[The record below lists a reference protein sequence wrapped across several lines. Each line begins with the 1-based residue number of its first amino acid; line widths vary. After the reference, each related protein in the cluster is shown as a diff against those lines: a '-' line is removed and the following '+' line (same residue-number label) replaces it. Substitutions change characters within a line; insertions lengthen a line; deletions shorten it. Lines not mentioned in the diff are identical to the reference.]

1 MQNVVIIE
9 VISTGRFYVKEVSE
23 RGFHPVVIYPKLEND
38 SNEYRPFRQA
48 GEAFARQYTNDI
60 FSLDTNDI
68 GEALKLVQRFSPI
81 AVIAGSEVGVPL
93 TDALSSL
100 LGLPGNNPKTS
111 LARRDKFLMTE
122 SLKKNGVPTIRSECV
137 GSLDECLKTIRT
149 WNQYPIVL
157 KPLAGAGTQGVHFCS
172 DEKEVIEHFKEIKKA
187 LDFFGTQ
194 NQEVLV
200 QEFAKGT
207 EFIVN
212 TVSLNGRH
220 TVTDLWEYSKIPI
233 GSLGNAYNYA
243 KLVRTFEPKHLQ
255 IIEYAKAA
263 LSALDF
269 QFGPSHTEIMLTE
282 RGPLLIET
290 GARPMGGYFP
300 MEVLDEALHHHIVD
314 VSLDSYIDQERFK
327 YFTHRGYTTFGSV
340 MLKLFIAP
348 RAMKLK
354 SLPILTLKKYVKSAG
369 LSDFSHAEKHLSLH
383 QTVNLITA
391 AGELILTNKREA
403 DLFKD
408 YHALRKIEVENF
420 DLLFQERD
428 IVIKP
433 FKLWI
438 NEKQQMLSPVN
449 NWIELIEQ
457 LGKLS
462 LQAHFADPWKI
473 QTDDDDFLHHLVLLL
488 NALDVECVTTQS

>member
-9 VISTGRFYVKEVSE
+9 VISTGRFYVKEVAD
-23 RGFHPVVIYPKLEND
+23 RGLHPIVIYPKLDND
-38 SNEYRPFRQA
+38 SDEYRPFREA

-60 FSLDTNDI
+60 YYLETNDV
-68 GEALKLVQRFSPI
+68 EDAQKLVSRFSPI
-81 AVIAGSEVGVPL
+81 AIIAGSEVGVPL
-93 TDALSSL
+93 TDALSMR
-100 LGLPGNNPKTS
+100 LGLPGNNPDTS
-111 LARRDKFLMTE
+111 LARRDKYLMTQA
-122 SLKKNGVPTIRSECV
+122 LKKAGVPTIRSERV
-137 GSLDECLKTIRT
+137 KNLDECLQTIRA

-172 DEKEVIEHFKEIKKA
+172 DENEVIEHFEEIKKA
-187 LDFFGTQ
+187 LDFFGSQ

-200 QEFAKGT
+200 QEFARGA

-212 TVSLNGRH
+212 TVSMKGRH

-243 KLVRTFEPKHLQ
+243 KLVRTFEPKHLEV
-255 IIEYAKAA
+255 IEYAKAA

-269 QFGPSHTEIMLTE
+269 QYGPSHTEIMLTD

-314 VSLDSYIDQERFK
+314 VSLDSYIDQERFQ
-327 YFTHRGYTTFGSV
+327 YFSHRGYTTFGSV

-348 RAMKLK
+348 REMKLK

-369 LSDFSHAEKHLSLH
+369 LSDFSHAEKQLSLP
-383 QTVNLITA
+383 QTVNLITT

-403 DLFKD
+403 DLLKD
-408 YHALRKIEVENF
+408 YHALRKMEIENF
-420 DLLFQERD
+420 DLLFEERE
-428 IVIKP
+428 IAIQP

-438 NEKQQMLSPVN
+438 NEKEQTLPHVN
-449 NWIELIEQ
+449 TWIEVIDQ
-457 LGKLS
+457 LGQLS
-462 LQAHFADPWKI
+462 LQSHYGDTWAIETSDATFR
-473 QTDDDDFLHHLVLLL
+473 QYLTLLIS
-488 NALDVECVTTQS
+488 AFGVDCTFQS